1 MIAAEV
7 YLWGSLIGVVEQ
19 EDVSDVPR
27 FSYDPSF
34 QRSGIEVSPL
44 VMPLSARVF
53 SFPSLNEESFHRL
66 PGLLADSL
74 PDKFG
79 TRLIERYLSD
89 RGRTLSSLTAVER
102 LCYTGSRGMGA
113 LEYVPSLRFSDTKD
127 GTVDVEALI
136 RLASDV
142 LNERESMHIGDSGQM
157 MEQILQIGT
166 SAGGARAKAVVAW
179 NEETGDIRSGQVDAG
194 SGYGYWI
201 IKFDGVENNKDK
213 GNRPDDRAYTRIEYA
228 YSLMATAAGIRM
240 QPCRLLKRAGHFHFM
255 TKRFDRDAKTGDKL
269 HVLTLG
275 GLAHFDYNAP
285 GAHSYEQA
293 AQVLRGIGA
302 GQDDTEELFRR
313 MVFNVITRN
322 HDDHVKNSSF
332 LMNRDG
338 QWRLSPAYD
347 ITFAFAP
354 SNYWLARH
362 QMSVNGKQEEIEEED
377 ILSCGRSMDL
387 GRGRMKRIIGEVR
400 EAAGA
405 WRRFAEES
413 NVPEKKAEAIGNC
426 FCFLEK

>member
-1 MIAAEV
+1 M
-7 YLWGSLIGVVEQ
+7 WGSLIGVVEQ

-157 MEQILQIGT
+157 MEQQ
-166 SAGGARAKAVVAW
+166 
-179 NEETGDIRSGQVDAG
+179 
-194 SGYGYWI
+194 
-201 IKFDGVENNKDK
+201 
-213 GNRPDDRAYTRIEYA
+213 
-228 YSLMATAAGIRM
+228 
-240 QPCRLLKRAGHFHFM
+240 RLLWHGMR
-255 TKRFDRDAKTGDKL
+255 R
-269 HVLTLG
+269 
-275 GLAHFDYNAP
+275 
-285 GAHSYEQA
+285 QA
-293 AQVLRGIGA
+293 I
-302 GQDDTEELFRR
+302 
-313 MVFNVITRN
+313 
-322 HDDHVKNSSF
+322 
-332 LMNRDG
+332 
-338 QWRLSPAYD
+338 
-347 ITFAFAP
+347 FAP
-354 SNYWLARH
+354 DRWMPAAATDT
-362 QMSVNGKQEEIEEED
+362 G
-377 ILSCGRSMDL
+377 LSSL
-387 GRGRMKRIIGEVR
+387 TVWRIIRIR
-400 EAAGA
+400 ETVPMTG
-405 WRRFAEES
+405 RIQES
-413 NVPEKKAEAIGNC
+413 NMPI
-426 FCFLEK
+426 L